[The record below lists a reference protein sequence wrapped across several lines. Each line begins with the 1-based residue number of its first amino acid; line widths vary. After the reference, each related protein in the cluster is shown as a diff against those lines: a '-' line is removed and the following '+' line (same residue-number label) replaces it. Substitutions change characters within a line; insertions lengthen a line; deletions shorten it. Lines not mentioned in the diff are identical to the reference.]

1 MRSDVKIPL
10 LAAMLYYITVG
21 MAQTMIILQAEVLG
35 GKGIVGIVVGAPLL
49 VVVISSSLWG
59 YVADYYKNRKR
70 VVIISVAVI
79 ALLYLPQPWVGAW
92 ELVGIRTIQ
101 ALFLGGVVH
110 LSTLFSELEP
120 KQRGAYLG
128 LLQST
133 SGFGWGFGSLIAGL
147 LISIEKYGKGSSDVV
162 LGFSICS
169 VLAIISAIGM
179 LSLPNTYE
187 NVKQG
192 TVNEELFTLR
202 NLWICATMVFAGY
215 YFFLSFAPS
224 YFSEVMGSSEGM
236 GYVMFASGAVHAI
249 SAPYLGKLIDKMP
262 REKSL
267 KITIICFIICMATY
281 TVTENKILTIL
292 AFMPP
297 VWMLFQVTAT
307 SLVAD
312 RISYANRAR
321 AVGLLNSCMFFGAG
335 MGGLLSGQLY
345 DSYKNTEIFGI
356 GTVIIIIGLIFA
368 FWIPKKLETTD

>member
-59 YVADYYKNRKR
+59 YIADYYKNRKR

-92 ELVGIRTIQ
+92 GLVGIRIIQ

-133 SGFGWGFGSLIAGL
+133 SGFGWGFGGLIAGM

-162 LGFSICS
+162 FGFSICS
-169 VLAIISAIGM
+169 ILAIISAIGM
-179 LSLPNTYE
+179 MSLPNTYE
-187 NVKQG
+187 NVKLG
-192 TVNEELFTLR
+192 TAKKELFTLR

-236 GYVMFASGAVHAI
+236 GYVMFASGVVHAI
-249 SAPYLGKLIDKMP
+249 SAPYLGRLIDKIP

-267 KITIICFIICMATY
+267 KITIICFIVCMATY

-368 FWIPKKLETTD
+368 FLIPKKLETAD

>member
-92 ELVGIRTIQ
+92 GLVGIRTIQ

-335 MGGLLSGQLY
+335 MGFRVYLAEVYIRMRRCL
-345 DSYKNTEIFGI
+345 
-356 GTVIIIIGLIFA
+356 
-368 FWIPKKLETTD
+368 

>member
-10 LAAMLYYITVG
+10 LAAMMYYITVG
-21 MAQTMIILQAEVLG
+21 MAHTMIILQAEALG
-35 GKGIVGIVVGAPLL
+35 GKNIVGIVVGVPLL

-59 YVADYYKNRKR
+59 YISDYYKNRKR
-70 VVIISVAVI
+70 VVIVSVSII
-79 ALLYLPQPWVGAW
+79 ALLYIPQPWVGSW
-92 ELVGIRTIQ
+92 GLVGIRTIQ

-110 LSTLFSELEP
+110 LTTLFAELEP

-147 LISIEKYGKGSSDVV
+147 LISIEKYGEGSSDVV

-169 VLAIISAIGM
+169 VLAFTSAIGM
-179 LSLPNTYE
+179 ISLPNTYE
-187 NVKQG
+187 NVKPG
-192 TVNEELFTLR
+192 MIKEEIFTLR

-224 YFSEVMGSSEGM
+224 YFSEVMGSSKGM
-236 GYVMFASGAVHAI
+236 GYVMFASGIVHAV
-249 SAPYLGKLIDKMP
+249 SAPYLGKFIDKIP

-267 KITIICFIICMATY
+267 KITIVCFIICMTVY
-281 TVTENKILTIL
+281 TMTENKILTIL

-312 RISYANRAR
+312 RVSYANRAR

-335 MGGLLSGQLY
+335 MGGILSGQLY
-345 DSYKNTEIFGI
+345 ESYKNTEIFGI
-356 GTVIIIIGLIFA
+356 GTIIIIIGLLFA
-368 FWIPKKLETTD
+368 FLLPKKLETAD

>member
-92 ELVGIRTIQ
+92 GLVGIRIIQ

-128 LLQST
+128 WLQST
-133 SGFGWGFGSLIAGL
+133 SGFGWGFGGLIAGM

-169 VLAIISAIGM
+169 ILAIISAIGM
-179 LSLPNTYE
+179 MSLPNTYE
-187 NVKQG
+187 NVKLG
-192 TVNEELFTLR
+192 TAKKELFTLR

-236 GYVMFASGAVHAI
+236 GYVMFASGVVHAI
-249 SAPYLGKLIDKMP
+249 SAPYLGRLIDKMP

-267 KITIICFIICMATY
+267 KITIICFIVCMAIY

-368 FWIPKKLETTD
+368 FWIPKKLEMAD

>member
-59 YVADYYKNRKR
+59 YIADYYKNRKR

-92 ELVGIRTIQ
+92 GLVGIRIIQ

-133 SGFGWGFGSLIAGL
+133 SGFGWGFGGLIAGM

-162 LGFSICS
+162 FGFSICS
-169 VLAIISAIGM
+169 ILAIISAIGM
-179 LSLPNTYE
+179 MSLPNTYE
-187 NVKQG
+187 NVKLG
-192 TVNEELFTLR
+192 TAKKELFTLR

-236 GYVMFASGAVHAI
+236 GYVMFASGVVHAI
-249 SAPYLGKLIDKMP
+249 SAPYLGRLIDKMP

-267 KITIICFIICMATY
+267 KITIICFIVCMATY
-281 TVTENKILTIL
+281 AMTENKILTIL

-345 DSYKNTEIFGI
+345 NSYKNTEIFGI

-368 FWIPKKLETTD
+368 FLIPKKLETAD

>member
-10 LAAMLYYITVG
+10 LASMTYYITVG
-21 MAQTMIILQAEVLG
+21 MAQTMIILQAYALG
-35 GKGIVGIVVGAPLL
+35 GESIVGIVVGLPLL

-59 YVADYYKNRKR
+59 YVADYYKNRKQ
-70 VVIISVAVI
+70 VVIFSIIII
-79 ALLYLPQPWVGAW
+79 ALLYLPQPWVGSW
-92 ELVGIRTIQ
+92 GLVGIRTIQ

-133 SGFGWGFGSLIAGL
+133 AGFGWGFGSLIAGL
-147 LISIEKYGKGSSDVV
+147 LISIKKYGEASPDVV

-169 VLAIISAIGM
+169 ILGIISAIGM
-179 LSLPNTYE
+179 ITLPNTYE
-187 NVKQG
+187 NVKQRAMS
-192 TVNEELFTLR
+192 EELFTLR

-224 YFSEVMGSSEGM
+224 YFTEIMGSSAGM
-236 GYVMFASGAVHAI
+236 GYVMFASGLVHAV
-249 SAPYLGKLIDKMP
+249 SAPYLGHFIDNVA
-262 REKSL
+262 RETSL
-267 KITIICFIICMATY
+267 KITIICFIVCMAVY
-281 TVTENKILTIL
+281 TTTENKVLTIL

-312 RISYANRAR
+312 RVSYSNRAR
-321 AVGLLNSCMFFGAG
+321 AIGLLNSCMFFGAG
-335 MGGLLSGQLY
+335 IGGLISGQMY
-345 DSYKNTEIFGI
+345 NSYENTEIFGI
-356 GTVIIIIGLIFA
+356 GTIIITIGLIFA
-368 FWIPKKLETTD
+368 FLIPKKLETAD

>member
-92 ELVGIRTIQ
+92 GLVGIRIIQ

-128 LLQST
+128 WLQST
-133 SGFGWGFGSLIAGL
+133 SGFGWGFGGLIAGM

-169 VLAIISAIGM
+169 ILAIISAIGM
-179 LSLPNTYE
+179 MSLPNTYE
-187 NVKQG
+187 NVKLG
-192 TVNEELFTLR
+192 TAKKELFTLR

-236 GYVMFASGAVHAI
+236 GYVMFASGVVHAI
-249 SAPYLGKLIDKMP
+249 SAPYLGRLIDKMP

-267 KITIICFIICMATY
+267 KITIICFIVCMATY

>member
-92 ELVGIRTIQ
+92 GLVGIRIIQ

-128 LLQST
+128 WLQST
-133 SGFGWGFGSLIAGL
+133 SGFGWGFGGLIAGM

-162 LGFSICS
+162 FGFSICS
-169 VLAIISAIGM
+169 ILAIISAIGM
-179 LSLPNTYE
+179 MSLPNTYE
-187 NVKQG
+187 NVKLG
-192 TVNEELFTLR
+192 TAKKELFTLR

-236 GYVMFASGAVHAI
+236 GYVMFASGVVHAI
-249 SAPYLGKLIDKMP
+249 SAPYLGRLIDKMP

-267 KITIICFIICMATY
+267 KITIICFIVCMATY